1 MLQKGCQSKK
11 KRILLVYQIIMILD
25 NVSLFSEHM
34 MLIGRA
40 KIGRGSLEKEAVM
53 WKVI

>member
-11 KRILLVYQIIMILD
+11 NTVCLPNNND

-34 MLIGRA
+34 MLGRA

>member
-11 KRILLVYQIIMILD
+11 ILLVYQIIMILD
-25 NVSLFSEHM
+25 NVSLLTEHM
-34 MLIGRA
+34 MLGRA
-40 KIGRGSLEKEAVM
+40 EIGRGSLEKEAVM